1 MGEAPPLSGWG
12 GEAVSRARGVGDPVA
27 SGCWCGR
34 LCRPRARRSAARG
47 WAAGSVPAGEGVR
60 APRRWG
66 SIPGQRGG
74 ERSGNGPREVGA
86 VERAGRRGR
95 GRGRGRAGEPAPP
108 DLCRL
113 RRLRRPPGERG
124 CVGKLWQEFGSG
136 GVRVGSALA
145 VRAVDAAGCRRLNIS
160 DAPQGTS
167 RRSWG
172 SGPPLPAPRVGPQI
186 QLSRPALDRGTPGGK
201 QE

>member
-1 MGEAPPLSGWG
+1 MAWEPFSWILDFRNGLNVAFPPSLLRNNLKIARPAGRGVGEAPPPSGWG
-12 GEAVSRARGVGDPVA
+12 GEAVSRARGVGDPGA

-47 WAAGSVPAGEGVR
+47 WAAGSVPPGEGVR

-95 GRGRGRAGEPAPP
+95 GRGRAGEPAPP
-108 DLCRL
+108 DLCPL
-113 RRLRRPPGERG
+113 RRLRRPPGEWG

-145 VRAVDAAGCRRLNIS
+145 VRSCGCR
-160 DAPQGTS
+160 G
-167 RRSWG
+167 
-172 SGPPLPAPRVGPQI
+172 LPEV
-186 QLSRPALDRGTPGGK
+186 K
-201 QE
+201 H